1 MRKGK
6 DRTSK
11 LYKIILSRR
20 TIRLF
25 RKIKVSRNIVRNI
38 INSARLA
45 PSSANL
51 QFIEYL
57 VVDEPSLNNNV
68 FSCVK
73 FGGYVFPRRVPDK
86 KSMPSFYIII
96 LINKNKSKEPDLRD
110 VGAAAQNI
118 LLSLLC
124 FGLGGCWI
132 ANINRI
138 KLRKILKIP
147 RRLIIDSVIACGFAA
162 EHPVLEER
170 ADTIRYWLDNN
181 NRLHVPKRP
190 LREILHYNNF
200 P

>member
-1 MRKGK
+1 MRKEK
-6 DRTSK
+6 SKESK

-25 RKIKVSRNIVRNI
+25 RKIKVSRSIVRNI
-38 INSARLA
+38 IDSARLA

-57 VVDEPSLNNNV
+57 VVDKPSLNSDV

-86 KSMPSFYIII
+86 KRAPSFYIII
-96 LINKNKSKEPDLRD
+96 LINKNKSKKPDLRD

-118 LLSLLC
+118 LLSCAC
-124 FGLGGCWI
+124 FGLGACWI

-138 KLRKILKIP
+138 RLRKLLKIP
-147 RRLIIDSVIACGFAA
+147 RHLIIDSVIACGPAA
-162 EHPVLEER
+162 EHPILEER
-170 ADTIRYWLDNN
+170 ADKIRYWLDNN

-190 LREILHYNNF
+190 LKEILHYNNF

>member
-1 MRKGK
+1 M
-6 DRTSK
+6 
-11 LYKIILSRR
+11 
-20 TIRLF
+20 
-25 RKIKVSRNIVRNI
+25 
-38 INSARLA
+38 
-45 PSSANL
+45 
-51 QFIEYL
+51 
-57 VVDEPSLNNNV
+57 
-68 FSCVK
+68 
-73 FGGYVFPRRVPDK
+73 FPRRVPDK

-124 FGLGGCWI
+124 FGLGGCSI

-170 ADTIRYWLDNN
+170 ADTIRYWLDDN

>member
-1 MRKGK
+1 M
-6 DRTSK
+6 
-11 LYKIILSRR
+11 
-20 TIRLF
+20 
-25 RKIKVSRNIVRNI
+25 
-38 INSARLA
+38 
-45 PSSANL
+45 
-51 QFIEYL
+51 
-57 VVDEPSLNNNV
+57 
-68 FSCVK
+68 
-73 FGGYVFPRRVPDK
+73 FPRRVPDK

-118 LLSLLC
+118 LPSLLC